1 MNGDLRWIFLASE
14 NIAPISFARKWK
26 RGDAR
31 GSIRRMTARI
41 FIHTAVHKYPSCES
55 RFAENDSHREIP
67 SRCAICAQHSNIF
80 IIDGYLGIVLHME
93 DDR

>member
-1 MNGDLRWIFLASE
+1 MAIYDGFSSPRKILRPFPSHGNG
-14 NIAPISFARKWK
+14 
-26 RGDAR
+26 RGGTRVGRSDA
-31 GSIRRMTARI
+31 RMTARI